1 MAELM
6 GKTNIELVTGIMN
19 FSKYGAL
26 SQAMIMQALHQ
37 FVDNV
42 VECKDRLLF
51 EEEQL
56 KREKPNAVSIIN
68 IKVWIDVA
76 EEIQEKLKNK

>member
-26 SQAMIMQALHQ
+26 SQAMVMQALHQ

-56 KREKPNAVSIIN
+56 KREKPNAVCIVN
-68 IKVWIDVA
+68 IHAWIGVA
-76 EEIQEKLKNK
+76 EEIKQKLES